1 MKITNRDFTIKDNE
15 IIITKQ
21 IKEKINKNDIRR
33 RLLDVERQ
41 KKRLKYRNNRL
52 IEEYNKL
59 IAEENE
65 LNNIIAELGL
75 DKPDETD
82 ELDDVL
88 ENLKED
94 KLPPYGLT
102 ILGSFSI

>member
-15 IIITKQ
+15 ITITKQ

-88 ENLKED
+88 EK
-94 KLPPYGLT
+94 
-102 ILGSFSI
+102 I

>member
-88 ENLKED
+88 EK
-94 KLPPYGLT
+94 
-102 ILGSFSI
+102 I

>member
-15 IIITKQ
+15 IFITKQ

-88 ENLKED
+88 EK
-94 KLPPYGLT
+94 
-102 ILGSFSI
+102 I